1 MSVNN
6 NTHEKGNG
14 ANQNVK
20 INVNDNKERKM
31 KNSLSCNNI
40 LDNNN
45 NNQLLQSDTKNQTY
59 TTNINNNKELELNNN
74 SSNNNNNEY
83 NEPLEIDNNNHNIN
97 NNNDDESDNDSNE
110 SVIDLTLFQPFS
122 AIKLSDAKFKN
133 SKMQNAIK
141 LYNDIKSKLNTL
153 FSKHEPTTPDAINND
168 LSLMLNLLDG
178 LNSVLTIII
187 NNQRLLPSKSKNAS
201 NKNLY
206 QQQNPIITQKQA
218 ENDQK
223 LIKVYQKRYEQAKQR
238 LNEINNE
245 TYLKQLDTKLTQLNI
260 DIANLEKENKRL
272 KTEQK
277 ISEKKFQHQIT
288 PSSISEHISKLLQEN
303 ERYCKEKE
311 MLSQKIEN
319 NLKTIETN
327 NTKISNLEEQIKQ
340 LDKSAHEQFQF
351 DEYEKNIANARKIS
365 DMKRKEIINT
375 KKAIVVLDKAKKSHN
390 VQYEMIFKK
399 NEERIQ
405 KLMNEKTSLQEFVKI
420 TSDALDKMRMKDD
433 YAIMKKQ
440 KSYIN
445 SDNTFLT
452 SGLPEVNNNIIKKST
467 SVNDYINI
475 SETNLHTNKSQREMK
490 ADVLQSLTMKQKYEE
505 EATHNKSQSGINQD
519 NKVIVIKQNMKPK
532 FSFTNQ
538 KVLNQI
544 NNEVN
549 YNSKNNVNNDKE
561 KENDIKEDI
570 QINDDTKDKV
580 DDNNNINN
588 NNNEQNEEHI
598 DANHIKISE
607 NQRSRVLNTV
617 DINSD
622 KEDKESELLPY
633 EEEDNNQNILNDE
646 IDFDNQQD
654 LNAFNQYNYN
664 LEMGKK
670 KYIEDEIEDDDI

>member
-6 NTHEKGNG
+6 NTHEKGNV
-14 ANQNVK
+14 ANQSVK

-59 TTNINNNKELELNNN
+59 TTNINNNNKELELNNN
-74 SSNNNNNEY
+74 NNSNNNNNDD

-97 NNNDDESDNDSNE
+97 NNDNESDNDSNE

-122 AIKLSDAKFKN
+122 AIKLSDAKLKN
-133 SKMQNAIK
+133 SKIQKAIK

-153 FSKHEPTTPDAINND
+153 FSKHEPTTPDAINAD
-168 LSLMLNLLDG
+168 LSLMLNLLEG

-245 TYLKQLDTKLTQLNI
+245 TYLKQLDTKLNQLNI

-288 PSSISEHISKLLQEN
+288 PSSVSEHISKLLQEN

-351 DEYEKNIANARKIS
+351 DEYEKNIANARKIL

-433 YAIMKKQ
+433 YTIMKKQ

-452 SGLPEVNNNIIKKST
+452 SGLPEVNNNVIKKST
-467 SVNDYINI
+467 SVNDYVNI

-490 ADVLQSLTMKQKYEE
+490 ADVLQSLTMKQKNEE
-505 EATHNKSQSGINQD
+505 ETTHNKSQNRINQD

-544 NNEVN
+544 NSDVN
-549 YNSKNNVNNDKE
+549 YNNANNDKE
-561 KENDIKEDI
+561 KESDIKEDI

-580 DDNNNINN
+580 DDNNN

-598 DANHIKISE
+598 EANNIKISE

>member
-1 MSVNN
+1 MI
-6 NTHEKGNG
+6 KF
-14 ANQNVK
+14 
-20 INVNDNKERKM
+20 DFC
-31 KNSLSCNNI
+31 SLESYA
-40 LDNNN
+40 LFTFKYLEFLNN

-59 TTNINNNKELELNNN
+59 TTNINNNNKELELNNN
-74 SSNNNNNEY
+74 NNSNNNNNDD

-97 NNNDDESDNDSNE
+97 NNDNESDNDSNE

-122 AIKLSDAKFKN
+122 AIKLSDAKLKN
-133 SKMQNAIK
+133 SKIQKAIK

-153 FSKHEPTTPDAINND
+153 FSKHEPTTPDAINAD
-168 LSLMLNLLDG
+168 LSLMLNLLEG

-245 TYLKQLDTKLTQLNI
+245 TYLKQLDTKLNQLNI

-288 PSSISEHISKLLQEN
+288 PSSVSEHISKLLQEN

-311 MLSQKIEN
+311 MFSQKIEN

-351 DEYEKNIANARKIS
+351 DEYEKNIANARKIL

-433 YAIMKKQ
+433 YTIMKKQ

-452 SGLPEVNNNIIKKST
+452 SGLPEVNNNVIKKST
-467 SVNDYINI
+467 SVNDYVNI
-475 SETNLHTNKSQREMK
+475 SETNLYTNKSQREIK
-490 ADVLQSLTMKQKYEE
+490 ADVLQSLTMKQKNEE
-505 EATHNKSQSGINQD
+505 ETTHNKSQNRINQD

-544 NNEVN
+544 NNA
-549 YNSKNNVNNDKE
+549 NNDKE
-561 KENDIKEDI
+561 KESDIKEDI

-580 DDNNNINN
+580 DNNNN

-598 DANHIKISE
+598 EANNIKISE

-622 KEDKESELLPY
+622 KEDKESKLLPY